1 MSLCLDVAALLTR
14 LRLAA
19 LALLEAVM
27 LARGWA
33 AQNIAPSSSPKLP
46 SGSRL
51 VLQCSPTAGAPP
63 EG

>member
-1 MSLCLDVAALLTR
+1 MSLCLDVAALLSR

-33 AQNIAPSSSPKLP
+33 AQNIAPSSSTKLP
-46 SGSRL
+46 D
-51 VLQCSPTAGAPP
+51 
-63 EG
+63 